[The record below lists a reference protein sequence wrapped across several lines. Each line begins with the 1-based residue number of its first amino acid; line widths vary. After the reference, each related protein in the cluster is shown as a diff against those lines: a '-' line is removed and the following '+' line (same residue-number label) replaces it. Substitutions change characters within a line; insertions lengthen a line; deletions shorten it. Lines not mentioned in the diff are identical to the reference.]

1 MNEIYEF
8 LKKARTY
15 FLATTENDQPK
26 VRPFGT
32 INIFENKLYI
42 QTGRKKNVARQIF
55 SNPKIAISAMDWPNW
70 LRIEAV
76 VIPDERIEA
85 KKSMLDAYPELH
97 DRYDENDEN
106 TLMLYLKDVYAT
118 IENFGGEKKEFRF

>member
-55 SNPKIAISAMDWPNW
+55 SNPKIAISAMD
-70 LRIEAV
+70 
-76 VIPDERIEA
+76 
-85 KKSMLDAYPELH
+85 
-97 DRYDENDEN
+97 
-106 TLMLYLKDVYAT
+106 
-118 IENFGGEKKEFRF
+118 